1 MSEFFKDLKV
11 VELAAVLAGPSA
23 GMFFA
28 ELGAEVIKVENKP
41 AGGDATREWRLPG
54 ETKDGPSAYFCSV
67 NWGKTHLF
75 LDLRD
80 SADRDRLYS
89 EIADADI
96 VLTNYRAET
105 AAKLGVG
112 YADLAA
118 LNENLIFIGLD
129 GFEHSDKAAYD
140 VVLQAETGWI
150 SMTGTDPALPA
161 KLPVALIDILAGHQI
176 KEAALLALLKRAKTG
191 RGSEVKCSLEKSSLA
206 ALANQAT
213 NYLMCGHVAGPA
225 GTLHPNIAPYGD
237 AFLTADGRRLVLA
250 VGSNAQFE
258 KLCTVLEIS
267 EISTDPRFATNTARV
282 THRSGLQEILA
293 KAFEKMQAQEA
304 ESKLSAEGIPYGM
317 VRALDEVL
325 ESPTAAAM
333 RLRDV
338 QEGREAARLSGLAFT
353 TDFLRT

>member
-1 MSEFFKDLKV
+1 M
-11 VELAAVLAGPSA
+11 LAGPSA

-54 ETKDGPSAYFCSV
+54 ETSEGPSAYFCSV

-80 SADRDRLYS
+80 SADRERLYT
-89 EIADADI
+89 EIAGADI
-96 VLTNYRAET
+96 VLTNYREAT
-105 AAKLGVG
+105 AAKLGVS
-112 YADLAA
+112 YADLSAR
-118 LNENLIFIGLD
+118 NETLIFIGLD

-161 KLPVALIDILAGHQI
+161 KIPVALIDLLAGHQI

-213 NYLMCGHVAGPA
+213 NYLMCGHVPGPV

-237 AFLTADGRRLVLA
+237 SFLTADGRRLVLA
-250 VGSNAQFE
+250 VGSDAQFS
-258 KLCTVLEIS
+258 KLCAVLEIP
-267 EISTDPRFATNTARV
+267 ETALDPQFATNTARV
-282 THRSGLQEILA
+282 AHREGLQAIFA
-293 KAFEKMQAQEA
+293 KAFAEIPVQEV
-304 ESKLSAEGIPYGM
+304 ESKLTAAGIPYGM

-325 ESPTAAAM
+325 ESPAAAGM

-338 QEGREAARLSGLAFT
+338 QEGREAVRLSGLAFT
-353 TDFLRT
+353 TDFLSSET